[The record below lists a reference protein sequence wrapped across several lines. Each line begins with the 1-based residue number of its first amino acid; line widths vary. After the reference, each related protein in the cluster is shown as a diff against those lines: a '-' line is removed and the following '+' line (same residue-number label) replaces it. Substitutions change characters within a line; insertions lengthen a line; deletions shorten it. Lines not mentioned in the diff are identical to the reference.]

1 MMENKENSKLPSAL
15 YDVVGQVLT
24 FIEEID
30 KEKQE
35 DKEKKDLRTRK
46 KE

>member
-1 MMENKENSKLPSAL
+1 MMENKENSKLPSTL

-35 DKEKKDLRTRK
+35 DKDKKDLRTRK